1 MCPAP
6 SPPIPD
12 FKIQWTVGENQF
24 ELTPSCKPVLWLFG
38 WDMTNEQKS
47 VWWKRKVKQLCSFI
61 GIVKIFQ
68 LAKTGIYTGGLCS
81 GLKQDTFIDNESD
94 QGLSIYYVIQDRG
107 EGSSQFITILQ
118 RGGSPLFITILHGGG
133 GGLPNLLQSHLGRV
147 FNVNWYII
155 VNVPWI

>member
-1 MCPAP
+1 
-6 SPPIPD
+6 
-12 FKIQWTVGENQF
+12 
-24 ELTPSCKPVLWLFG
+24 
-38 WDMTNEQKS
+38 MTNEQKS

-107 EGSSQFITILQ
+107 GGVLPIYYNITKRGVSPIYYNITWRRRWPPQFVTISFREGLQ
-118 RGGSPLFITILHGGG
+118 C
-133 GGLPNLLQSHLGRV
+133 
-147 FNVNWYII
+147 
-155 VNVPWI
+155 